1 MMKNN
6 EKLVKIAATGMVCM
20 YLISGLMKVRSFGAN
35 ESERFSKKSGVCM
48 KNSQRLV
55 FLAGVVEI
63 YASALILRGVWS
75 TNMSL
80 QDVKLGSSILAIFTV
95 LATLIFYV
103 LPGFRPYPVL
113 SNLTALSG
121 LLLLPLVCELRH

>member
-1 MMKNN
+1 MMTNN
-6 EKLVKIAATGMVCM
+6 EQIVKLAATGMVCM
-20 YLISGLMKVRSFGAN
+20 YLISGLMKVRSFGVN

-63 YASALILRGVWS
+63 YASVLILRGVWS
-75 TNMSL
+75 TNMRL

>member
-1 MMKNN
+1 MKNN
-6 EKLVKIAATGMVCM
+6 EQLVKLAATGMVCM
-20 YLISGLMKVRSFGAN
+20 YLISGIMKVRSFGAN
-35 ESERFSKKSGVCM
+35 ESERFSKKAGTCI
-48 KNSQRLV
+48 KNSQRIV
-55 FLAGVVEI
+55 FLAGIVEI
-63 YASALILRGVWS
+63 YASFLILRGVWS

-80 QDVKLGSSILAIFTV
+80 RDVKLGSSILSVFTV

-103 LPGFRPYPVL
+103 IPGFRPYPVL